1 MQVSPFQLT
10 QTDSLLP
17 NGPPLGPVV
26 LHDPEQL
33 GLLLG
38 VLGQAVQD
46 QGADP
51 IALSDILLTTCK
63 IRVDI
68 LVD

>member
-1 MQVSPFQLT
+1 MSPFQLT

-38 VLGQAVQD
+38 VLGQAVQE

-51 IALSDILLTTCK
+51 DRPL
-63 IRVDI
+63 
-68 LVD
+68 

>member
-17 NGPPLGPVV
+17 KGPPLGPGVALPVV

-38 VLGQAVQD
+38 VLGQAVQE

-51 IALSDILLTTCK
+51 DRPL
-63 IRVDI
+63 
-68 LVD
+68 